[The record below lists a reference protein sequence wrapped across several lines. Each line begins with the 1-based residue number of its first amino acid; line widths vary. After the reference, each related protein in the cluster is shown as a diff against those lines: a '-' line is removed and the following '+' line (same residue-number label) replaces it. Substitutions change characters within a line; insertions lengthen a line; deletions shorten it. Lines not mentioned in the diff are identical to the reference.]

1 VNGADGISDIE
12 GKAAMVAASE
22 RGSERVSKSGLRES
36 ADEELVSVSS
46 VASAVKL

>member
-1 VNGADGISDIE
+1 MIANDEARMSNDE
-12 GKAAMVAASE
+12 NPNAE
-22 RGSERVSKSGLRES
+22 NLRKSVQS